1 MILRRAL
8 GLLAVAAVACVGSA
22 PAASAAPTGSQKL
35 QNALTVKNI
44 VNHERQL
51 AAIAGRNGNT
61 RASGT
66 PGYDKS
72 VDYVSKKL
80 TKAGYK
86 VTKQTFL
93 FPYFEET
100 APASFERVSP
110 QPKTYTEDEFSV
122 MQYSGSGTAEGKIVP
137 VDVTVPPTPEPSSNS
152 GCEAADFAGFTA
164 GSIALVQRGTCDFA
178 VKAQNAKAAGASA
191 VVIFNE
197 GQPGRTDGEG
207 GTLGAPI
214 DIPVIF
220 SSYAAG
226 EELVNLAKAGDVNV
240 KITTSTI
247 SETRPTYNVIADSPT
262 GRKGRTLV
270 VGAHLDS
277 VVEGPGINDNGSG
290 TSTNLEIA
298 LQMAKKKIEP
308 RNRVR
313 FAFWGAEESGLLGS
327 EDYVAKLSDAE
338 KDKIAANLNFDM
350 LGSPNYARLVYD
362 GDGSED
368 PETGPGPVGS
378 DTIERIFNRHFAS
391 KGLATEP
398 TAFDGR
404 SDYGPFIDAG
414 IPAGGLF
421 SGAEELKT
429 AEQVAKFGGTAG
441 LALDPCYH
449 QACDNINNL
458 NKQALDELGDGAAHA
473 VYVLAQRKKSIV
485 VLKKA
490 KTAKAAKARSAKS
503 RASTK
508 RLVRSFDYRGS
519 HLFR

>member
-1 MILRRAL
+1 MHFKRAV
-8 GLLAVAAVACVGSA
+8 GLMAAVAVACVTAA
-22 PAASAAPTGSQKL
+22 PASAAPSGSEEL

-51 AAIAGRNGNT
+51 AAIAGRNGGT

-66 PGYDKS
+66 AGYDKS
-72 VDYVSKKL
+72 VDYVMKKL
-80 TKAGYK
+80 TKAGYEVSK
-86 VTKQTFL
+86 ETFN
-93 FPYFEET
+93 FAYFEET
-100 APASFERVSP
+100 GPASLTRVSP
-110 QPKTYTEDEFSV
+110 SPKTYTEDDFSV
-122 MQYSGSGTAEGKIVP
+122 MQYSGSGTAEAKVVP
-137 VDVTVPPTPEPSSNS
+137 VDVTVPATPEPSSTS
-152 GCEAADFAGFTA
+152 GCEASDFAGFTP
-164 GSIALVQRGTCDFA
+164 GSIALIQRGTCPFGD
-178 VKAQNAKAAGASA
+178 KAQNAKAAGASA

-197 GQPGRTDGEG
+197 GQPGRTDGQG

-214 DIPVIF
+214 DIPVVF
-220 SSYAAG
+220 SSYDTGA
-226 EELVNLAKAGDVNV
+226 ELVELAKAGDVTLNV
-240 KITTSTI
+240 TTSTI
-247 SETRPTYNVIADSPT
+247 SENRPTYNVIADSPT
-262 GRKGRTLV
+262 GRKNRTVV

-290 TSTNLEIA
+290 TSVNLETA
-298 LQMAKKKIEP
+298 LQMAKKGIEP

-327 EDYVAKLSDAE
+327 TDYVGKLSDAE
-338 KDKIAANLNFDM
+338 RDKIAANLNFDM

-362 GDGSED
+362 GDGSD
-368 PETGPGPVGS
+368 NPDTGPGPVGS
-378 DTIERIFNRHFAS
+378 DTIERVFNRHFAS

-404 SDYGPFIDAG
+404 SDYGPFIEVG

-429 AEQVAKFGGTAG
+429 AEQQAKFGGTAG

-449 QACDNINNL
+449 QACDGINNL
-458 NKQALDELGDGAAHA
+458 NRQALDELGDGAADA
-473 VYVLAQRKKSIV
+473 VYTLAERKKSIV

-490 KTAKAAKARSAKS
+490 KTAKARTAKASK
-503 RASTK
+503 ASSK
-508 RLVRSFDYRGS
+508 KLARSFNYRGS

>member
-1 MILRRAL
+1 MHCKRAV
-8 GLLAVAAVACVGSA
+8 GLLAAAAVACVAAA
-22 PAASAAPTGSQKL
+22 PASAAPSGSQKL
-35 QNALTVKNI
+35 QDALTVKNI
-44 VNHERQL
+44 VNHERQF

-66 PGYDKS
+66 AGYDKS
-72 VDYVSKKL
+72 VEYVMKKL

-86 VTKQTFL
+86 VSKETFT

-100 APASFERVSP
+100 APASLARVSP
-110 QPKTYTEDEFSV
+110 QPKTYTEDDFSV
-122 MQYSGSGTAEGKIVP
+122 MQYSGSGTAEAKVVP
-137 VDVTVPPTPEPSSNS
+137 VDVTVPPTPEPSSTS
-152 GCEAADFAGFTA
+152 GCEAADFAGFTV

-197 GQPGRTDGEG
+197 GQPGRTDGQG
-207 GTLGAPI
+207 GTLGAPV
-214 DIPVIF
+214 DIPVVF
-220 SSYAAG
+220 TTYAAG
-226 EELVNLAKAGDVNV
+226 EELVNLSKAGDVV
-240 KITTSTI
+240 LKVTTSTI
-247 SETRPTYNVIADSPT
+247 SENRPTYNVIADTPT
-262 GRKGRTLV
+262 GRKNRTVV

-290 TSTNLEIA
+290 TSVNLETA
-298 LQMAKKKIEP
+298 LQMAKKGIEP

-327 EDYVAKLSDAE
+327 YDYVGKLSPE
-338 KDKIAANLNFDM
+338 QKDQIASNLNFDM

-362 GDGSED
+362 GDGSD
-368 PETGPGPVGS
+368 NPDTGPGPVGS

-391 KGLATEP
+391 KGLATES

-404 SDYGPFIDAG
+404 SDYGPFIEVG

-429 AEQVAKFGGTAG
+429 AEQQAKFGGTAG

-449 QACDNINNL
+449 QACDGINNL
-458 NKQALDELGDGAAHA
+458 NRQALDELGDGAAHA
-473 VYVLAQRKKSIV
+473 IYTLAQRKKSIV

-490 KTAKAAKARSAKS
+490 KAAKAAKAKS
-503 RASTK
+503 KASSK
-508 RLVRSFDYRGS
+508 KLARSFNYRGS